1 LLGAVPRYGVGVILQ
16 TLDNIGLRSYNFLIC
31 VIDVV
36 VTFLPSKE
44 ISPVRIRNH
53 AFGELAHLVEQGLC
67 KAKVTG
73 SNPVFSINTQK
84 YFIKE
89 MKTFKQFQKHFGA
102 ISHTVIDPITK
113 KKIRVP
119 KGYSVPVRSR
129 SSAGGNGDSGNGN
142 GE

>member
-1 LLGAVPRYGVGVILQ
+1 ML
-16 TLDNIGLRSYNFLIC
+16 
-31 VIDVV
+31 
-36 VTFLPSKE
+36 TFE
-44 ISPVRIRNH
+44 
-53 AFGELAHLVEQGLC
+53 E
-67 KAKVTG
+67 
-73 SNPVFSINTQK
+73 
-84 YFIKE
+84 
-89 MKTFKQFQKHFGA
+89 FKQKIQKHFGA